1 MRNILDII
9 IVNWNTCDQLFNCL
23 NSIKLTSE
31 FNILVI
37 DNASTDNSRNML
49 SRNFPYVQV
58 IKNSENVGYAKANNQ
73 GINISNSEFVC
84 LLNSDT
90 IVSHDC
96 FNSMLS
102 FMYNHPNAVACAPA
116 LRLPDGKLQT
126 GAGGFEITLQ
136 SVFNYFLFLSS
147 CFPGY
152 FKGVFLRQ
160 VFFVKRGLPV
170 NVDWLSGACLMV
182 RTSVIVRAGML
193 DESFFMYGE
202 DVEWCRRLRKFGE
215 IFYLPNIEIT
225 HYHGASSKTTD
236 AISTKWLESLFND
249 LNNRYNKTQVIV
261 LRLVISFGFLLR
273 LIIYK
278 ILSLCDFKYTTNVN
292 AMKRYFIY
300 STLQK

>member
-1 MRNILDII
+1 MLDII
-9 IVNWNTCDQLFNCL
+9 IVNWNTCDQLFKCL
-23 NSIKLTSE
+23 NSIKRTSE
-31 FNILVI
+31 FNIMVI
-37 DNASTDNSRNML
+37 DNASTDNSLKML
-49 SRNFPYVQV
+49 SRTFPYVQV
-58 IKNSENVGYAKANNQ
+58 INNSENVGYAKANNQ
-73 GINISNSEFVC
+73 GINVSNSKFIC

-90 IVSHDC
+90 IVSPDC

-102 FMYNHPNAVACAPA
+102 FMSNHPNAVACAPA

-152 FKGVFLRQ
+152 FKGIFFHQ
-160 VFFVKRGLPV
+160 VFFVKKGLPIK
-170 NVDWLSGACLMV
+170 VDWLSGACLMV
-182 RTSVIVRAGML
+182 RNSVIERAGML

-215 IFYLPNIEIT
+215 ICYLPNIEIT
-225 HYHGASSKTTD
+225 HYHGASSKITD
-236 AISTKWLESLFND
+236 AISTKWLESLFTD
-249 LNNRYNKTQVIV
+249 LNNRYNKIQVIV

-278 ILSLCDFKYTTNVN
+278 VLSLNDFKYTTNVN
-292 AMKRYFIY
+292 AMMRYFIY
-300 STLQK
+300 STFHK